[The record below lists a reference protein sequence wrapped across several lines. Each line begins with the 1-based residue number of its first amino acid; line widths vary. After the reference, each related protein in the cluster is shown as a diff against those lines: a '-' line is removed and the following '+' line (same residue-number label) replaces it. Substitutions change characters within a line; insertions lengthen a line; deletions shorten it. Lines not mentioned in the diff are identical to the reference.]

1 MLKSD
6 LLADIRGLSSGT
18 ISSVVCDE
26 FFRRIACRQNWTSNK
41 TLGVDP
47 NQAKDSWVVD
57 QVQSRFHLFCESSE
71 KAWDCWQACWN
82 DYLKEIDQVRFRCTY
97 CGECDW
103 TYRGTEYQERCFGSL
118 YAKEHSYNAGV
129 WESDIFPAIGTV
141 RFEHCAYKGFPPAIL
156 TSLCPCYVPSMWS
169 MDLHALVYQ
178 NGFGTPMTGI
188 GICKDPCSY
197 LHDAKFEHSVEQW
210 EEWRRFASK
219 KHGGDWRDAA

>member
-1 MLKSD
+1 MSEPCPSFVSTQKRRWSPVRKHTVRDYLD
-6 LLADIRGLSSGT
+6 EGLL
-18 ISSVVCDE
+18 
-26 FFRRIACRQNWTSNK
+26 
-41 TLGVDP
+41 
-47 NQAKDSWVVD
+47 
-57 QVQSRFHLFCESSE
+57 E
-71 KAWDCWQACWN
+71 KAKAILASC
-82 DYLKEIDQVRFRCTY
+82 
-97 CGECDW
+97 
-103 TYRGTEYQERCFGSL
+103 
-118 YAKEHSYNAGV
+118 NAGV

-141 RFEHCAYKGFPPAIL
+141 RFEHCAYKGFPPAIV

-178 NGFGTPMTGI
+178 DGFGTPMTGI